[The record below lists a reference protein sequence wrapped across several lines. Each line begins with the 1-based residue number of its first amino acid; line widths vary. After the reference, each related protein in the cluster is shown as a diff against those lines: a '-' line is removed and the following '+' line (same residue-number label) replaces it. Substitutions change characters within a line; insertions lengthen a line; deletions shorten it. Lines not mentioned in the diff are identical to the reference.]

1 MEDNVIYLPAGSD
14 LVKFIKDKE
23 DTEVIHNSGLNIDWV
38 WVINEAGTVKYRG
51 EAYKVDKGDI
61 FMLCYAPY
69 IKHTG
74 HETSR
79 RAIILKSE
87 DLYDNWLKCKQ
98 YYDRQDEEK
107 VCSSCSGDCNDC
119 DCGCNTGDSVAQ
131 ESVN

>member
-23 DTEVIHNSGLNIDWV
+23 DTEVIHNSGLNIDWL
-38 WVINEAGTVKYRG
+38 WVINEAGTVKYRE

-69 IKHTG
+69 IKRTG

-79 RAIILKSE
+79 RVIILKSG

-98 YYDRQDEEK
+98 YYDRQNEEK
-107 VCSSCSGDCNDC
+107 VCASHSGNCSNCSCRCSIGDA
-119 DCGCNTGDSVAQ
+119 VAQ
-131 ESVN
+131 ESAN

>member
-1 MEDNVIYLPAGSD
+1 MENNIIYLPAGSD

-23 DTEVIHNSGLNIDWV
+23 DTEVIHNSRLNIDWV
-38 WVINEAGTVKYRG
+38 WVIDEAGTVKYRG

-69 IKHTG
+69 IKRTSR
-74 HETSR
+74 ETSR

-107 VCSSCSGDCNDC
+107 VCSSCSGDCDNC
-119 DCGCNTGDSVAQ
+119 SCECSSGDAVT
-131 ESVN
+131 ESAN